1 MHAKLSGTA
10 VLLLAT
16 LLVMG
21 NACAQA
27 EEDSAPAPET
37 IQGTPPASA
46 TVPQSIPGIL
56 LIPPRPASLPSAAQP
71 QTCPDTG
78 QKLELIG

>member
-1 MHAKLSGTA
+1 MQATLSGTM
-10 VLLLAT
+10 VMLLAT

-21 NACAQA
+21 NARAQA
-27 EEDSAPAPET
+27 EQESSPAPET
-37 IQGTPPASA
+37 IQGSPPASA

-56 LIPPRPASLPSAAQP
+56 LIPPRPASLPSPTQP